1 MFAVIASGGA
11 ISVRASVTIPTE
23 NGAVQSV
30 RFQLLKGI
38 TTLIVVRFH
47 HHLSDPNTQIY

>member
-30 RFQLLKGI
+30 RFQLKG
-38 TTLIVVRFH
+38 
-47 HHLSDPNTQIY
+47 